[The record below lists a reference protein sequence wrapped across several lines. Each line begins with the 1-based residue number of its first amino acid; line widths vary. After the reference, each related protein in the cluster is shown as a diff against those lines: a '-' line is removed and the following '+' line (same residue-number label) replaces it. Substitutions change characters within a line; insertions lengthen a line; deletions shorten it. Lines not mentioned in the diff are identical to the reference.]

1 MIKNW
6 TATDES
12 VVKPY
17 TLAIKDEKCSLL
29 LSNRFAVLGK
39 IYETSHPL
47 HGKVF
52 ITS

>member
-1 MIKNW
+1 MVIYPLTAKNPANPMIKNW

-29 LSNRFAVLGK
+29 LSNRFAVL
-39 IYETSHPL
+39 ENL
-47 HGKVF
+47 
-52 ITS
+52 